1 MQLIRDHQP
10 DPVQETSFRTALIV
24 TLVGNAFLVVGK
36 GVATY
41 LTGSA
46 ALYADTANSISD
58 LIYSAALVFALK
70 AVLRPP
76 DLSHPQGH
84 ARFEPMVGLAMA
96 LMMGIAGYE
105 ALRSSISRFISGVLQ
120 SNSGC
125 PSWFY

>member
-70 AVLRPP
+70 AVLRPLIYHTP
-76 DLSHPQGH
+76 RATP
-84 ARFEPMVGLAMA
+84 
-96 LMMGIAGYE
+96 
-105 ALRSSISRFISGVLQ
+105 VL
-120 SNSGC
+120 NRWLG
-125 PSWFY
+125 WRWL